1 MDLAAWQSWWKDFGG
16 AELRHLLLLWWDP
29 IGVYGVHEARDEY
42 DGYSGQIAR
51 MLREGADASAVAPFL
66 DEVAVQR
73 MGLRRAPDHEAAVA
87 DRIIEWYDRAIASAD
102 AHRVP

>member
-1 MDLAAWQSWWKDFGG
+1 MAQ
-16 AELRHLLLLWWDP
+16 
-29 IGVYGVHEARDEY
+29 
-42 DGYSGQIAR
+42 
-51 MLREGADASAVAPFL
+51 FL